1 MLQNPNTD
9 RQQQIES
16 CYNEFYLEIQNN
28 FLGIGI
34 TETFRVMLFI

>member
-16 CYNEFYLEIQNN
+16 CYNEFNLEIQNN

-34 TETFRVMLFI
+34 I

>member
-16 CYNEFYLEIQNN
+16 CYNKFILEIQNN
-28 FLGIGI
+28 FVGIGI
-34 TETFRVMLFI
+34 SEIFRAMLFI

>member
-1 MLQNPNTD
+1 MLRNPNIG

-16 CYNEFYLEIQNN
+16 CYNEFNLEIQNN

-34 TETFRVMLFI
+34 TETFRAMLFI